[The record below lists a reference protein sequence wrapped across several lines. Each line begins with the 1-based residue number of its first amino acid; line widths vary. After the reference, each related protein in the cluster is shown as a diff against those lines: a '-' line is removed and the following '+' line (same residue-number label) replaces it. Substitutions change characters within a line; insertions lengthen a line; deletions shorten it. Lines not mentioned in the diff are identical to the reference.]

1 MEQTVHL
8 PLDREQHIKGNFL
21 FVFVS
26 RESTFQPLYYMVHIW
41 LMERENLT
49 IQETQY

>member
-21 FVFVS
+21 SVFVS
-26 RESTFQPLYYMVHIW
+26 RENISASVLWYIYGSW
-41 LMERENLT
+41 KGKNLT
-49 IQETQY
+49 MQEAQC